1 MWIQEGATVCAKAAA
16 WQNMVFGK
24 GVGLGLRIQGRD
36 EVGGEGCG
44 QSSRNLMSPV
54 GALSEGSGD
63 HQRGLSWQETG

>member
-1 MWIQEGATVCAKAAA
+1 MQSSSVAEHG
-16 WQNMVFGK
+16 MFGK
-24 GVGLGLRIQGRD
+24 GVGLGLRIQRRD

-54 GALSEGSGD
+54 AALSEGSGD